1 MEFDTTATKHDERA
15 DVSNSSTVKSGDIP
29 GLPSSLT
36 PDLKAGMRAIS
47 VSSPGKK
54 MALVIGLVIIL
65 IIGVAVGFAA
75 FKKAPAPVAKSKV
88 PVLTVTAERA
98 ALKAMPRVVKVN
110 GTIWPWDPL
119 TIGSQVSGLSI
130 QSILVDEGQVVKKGQ
145 VLARLDSSVLQAQL
159 DQEKARLE
167 VNQAALAK
175 AIQPNRVEDI
185 NALRDAMSQAEASV
199 AQERAGLKRAQAN
212 LHNALENSR
221 RYSDLAR
228 QGAVSAQDAGNR
240 DTDAKLADADVRS
253 AEQRVRAA
261 EFLHSQAVQRYHMA
275 AVGGRREDILMSRAN
290 VAASQ
295 ATVRQLE
302 AQIAQ
307 TIIRS
312 PVDGLIMK
320 RDAHLGDI
328 ASTSKSMFSIV
339 RDNRLELRAQVS
351 EEELA
356 KLSPGMEVDITDSA
370 HSHEIKAVI
379 REISPL
385 IDLETRLGTV
395 RIDVPSSAGFKP
407 GNFVRGD
414 IRVGDSQVLTVPS
427 QAVLTKNDE
436 SFVLVLNQENQA
448 QSHIVK
454 TGNRNANLVEVL
466 DGLTPS
472 DTVIVKGSGFVK
484 DGDYVRVGV
493 AN

>member
-1 MEFDTTATKHDERA
+1 MEVDTTATKKEERIDFCA
-15 DVSNSSTVKSGDIP
+15 PPAVRNLMPAKP
-29 GLPSSLT
+29 P
-36 PDLKAGMRAIS
+36 LKAIIVGLALL
-47 VSSPGKK
+47 
-54 MALVIGLVIIL
+54 LVIA
-65 IIGVAVGFAA
+65 AVVGATF
-75 FKKAPAPVAKSKV
+75 FKKSPEPVTKTKI
-88 PVLTVTAERA
+88 PVLTVTAEKA
-98 ALKAMPRVVKVN
+98 ALRAMPRIVKVN

-130 QSILVDEGQVVKKGQ
+130 QAILVDEGQTVKKGQ

-159 DQEKARLE
+159 DQERARLD
-167 VNQAALAK
+167 VNKAALSK
-175 AIQPNRVEDI
+175 SIQPNRVEDI
-185 NALRDAMSQAEASV
+185 NALRDAMLQADASV
-199 AQERAGLKRAQAN
+199 AQEKAGMKRAQAN
-212 LHNALENSR
+212 LNNALENSR
-221 RYSDLAR
+221 RYSDLVR

-253 AEQRVRAA
+253 AEQRVKAA
-261 EFLHSQAVQRYHMA
+261 EFLHSQAVQKYHMA
-275 AVGGRREDILMSRAN
+275 AIGGRREDIQMSRAN
-290 VAASQ
+290 VAASE

-328 ASTSKSMFSIV
+328 SSTSKSMFSIV
-339 RDNRLELRAQVS
+339 RDNRLELRAQVA
-351 EEELA
+351 EEDLA
-356 KLSPGMEVDITDSA
+356 KLQPGMQVDISDTANGHDV
-370 HSHEIKAVI
+370 KAVI

-385 IDLETRLGTV
+385 IDQETRLGTV
-395 RIDVPSSAGFKP
+395 RIDVPSQAGFKP

-414 IRVGDSQVLTVPS
+414 IEVGDSQVLTVPS

-436 SFVLVLNQENQA
+436 SFVLVLNQDNQA
-448 QSHIVK
+448 RSHIVK

-484 DGDYVRVGV
+484 DGDYVRVG
-493 AN
+493 AP

>member
-1 MEFDTTATKHDERA
+1 MELDTGVSKQEDRIDFAAASSSPVSSASAAAASSSRNSISSKLPMQKKSLLIGLAIVLSVVTAGGFALFKKNPA
-15 DVSNSSTVKSGDIP
+15 PAVKSKI
-29 GLPSSLT
+29 
-36 PDLKAGMRAIS
+36 
-47 VSSPGKK
+47 
-54 MALVIGLVIIL
+54 
-65 IIGVAVGFAA
+65 
-75 FKKAPAPVAKSKV
+75 
-88 PVLTVTAERA
+88 PVLTVTAEKATLR
-98 ALKAMPRVVKVN
+98 AMPRIIKVN

-130 QSILVDEGQVVKKGQ
+130 QSILVDEGQYVKQGQ
-145 VLARLDSSVLQAQL
+145 VLARLDSSVMQAQL
-159 DQEKARLE
+159 DQERARLA

-185 NALRDAMSQAEASV
+185 NALKDSVLQADASV

-221 RYSDLAR
+221 RYVDLAR

-275 AVGGRREDILMSRAN
+275 EVGGRREDIQMSRAT

-307 TIIRS
+307 TIIKS

-328 ASTSKSMFSIV
+328 SSTSKSMFSIV

-351 EEELA
+351 EQDLA
-356 KLSPGMEVDITDSA
+356 KLKPGMQVDITDSA
-370 HSHEIKAVI
+370 DGRDVKAVI

-385 IDLETRLGTV
+385 IDQETRLGTV

-414 IRVGDSQVLTVPS
+414 IELGDSRVLTVPS

-436 SFVLVLNQENQA
+436 SYVLVLNQENQA

-454 TGNRNANLVEVL
+454 TGNRNANLVEILEGV
-466 DGLTPS
+466 TPA
-472 DTVIVKGSGFVK
+472 DTVIVKGAGFVK
-484 DGDYVRVGV
+484 SGDYVRVG
-493 AN
+493 ATN

>member
-15 DVSNSSTVKSGDIP
+15 DSSNSSTGKSGATP
-29 GLPSSLT
+29 AVSTSLT
-36 PDLKAGMRAIS
+36 PDIQNGIRAIS
-47 VSSPGKK
+47 VTAPGKK
-54 MALVIGLVIIL
+54 TAIA
-65 IIGVAVGFAA
+65 IGVLILLTIGAGVGFAV
-75 FKKAPAPVAKSKV
+75 FKKTPAPVAKSKV
-88 PVLTVTAERA
+88 PVLTVTAEKA
-98 ALKAMPRVVKVN
+98 AFKAMPRIVKVN

-119 TIGSQVSGLSI
+119 TIGSQVNGLSI
-130 QSILVDEGQVVKKGQ
+130 QSIFVDEGQVVKQGQ

-159 DQEKARLE
+159 DQEKARLQ

-185 NALRDAMSQAEASV
+185 NALRDAMLQAEASV
-199 AQERAGLKRAQAN
+199 AQERAGMKRAQAN

-221 RYSDLAR
+221 RYSDLVR

-302 AQIAQ
+302 AQISQ

-328 ASTSKSMFSIV
+328 SSTTKSMFSIV

-356 KLSPGMEVDITDSA
+356 RLKPGMGVEIADSA
-370 HSHEIKAVI
+370 NGVAVKAVI

-385 IDLETRLGTV
+385 IDQETRLGTV

-448 QSHIVK
+448 QSRIVK
-454 TGNRNANLVEVL
+454 TGNRNANLVEIL

-472 DTVIVKGSGFVK
+472 DTVIVKGAGFVK
-484 DGDYVRVGV
+484 NGDYVRVGM